1 MLIDLLQ
8 SKKIKT
14 ENEKQSL
21 KLYDELGG
29 NEMVRALTALTTLAS
44 HIQSTVISLNN
55 KPYKPSKTDIQEA
68 FYHILKVL
76 VVILTFLPQI
86 NLSFCFRMNHN
97 KNRTK
102 QNGPKV
108 EYLSI
113 RLEILVTL
121 ETSKLWSTFFRI
133 AISLTKFLPPSTL
146 HSNAFSLYM

>member
-29 NEMVRALTALTTLAS
+29 NEMVRAVTVLTTLAS

-68 FYHILKVL
+68 FYHILKV
-76 VVILTFLPQI
+76 F
-86 NLSFCFRMNHN
+86 
-97 KNRTK
+97 
-102 QNGPKV
+102 
-108 EYLSI
+108 
-113 RLEILVTL
+113 
-121 ETSKLWSTFFRI
+121 I
-133 AISLTKFLPPSTL
+133 AIFPFYLKLT
-146 HSNAFSLYM
+146 